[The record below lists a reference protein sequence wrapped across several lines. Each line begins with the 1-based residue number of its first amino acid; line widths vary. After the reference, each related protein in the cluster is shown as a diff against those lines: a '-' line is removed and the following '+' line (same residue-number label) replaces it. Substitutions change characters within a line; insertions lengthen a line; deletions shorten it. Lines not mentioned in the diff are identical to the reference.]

1 MGDVL
6 MLLFS
11 LNVCFLSIFSPIFS
25 GLWCKIRSRK
35 YISTSG
41 RVAFMNPW
49 QIHYKEDLSGKFDE
63 NSIQKLFPS
72 SSYAIEVAAAALFGS
87 FQWTILNFSIFFF
100 LKSFFSALLIF
111 KMLKFSDCIKF
122 QSLYIKT
129 YISIFVK
136 FYCS

>member
-1 MGDVL
+1 MIILTPQIYACNRHNTNTTKYEWGMYGCCCCFSWMYVL
-6 MLLFS
+6 G
-11 LNVCFLSIFSPIFS
+11 IFSPIFS

-87 FQWTILNFSIFFF
+87 FQWTFFELFNFLFSKVFFF
-100 LKSFFSALLIF
+100 SVAHF
-111 KMLKFSDCIKF
+111 
-122 QSLYIKT
+122 
-129 YISIFVK
+129 
-136 FYCS
+136 

>member
-1 MGDVL
+1 MHAIGTIQIPTTKYEWG
-6 MLLFS
+6 MYWCCCFS
-11 LNVCFLSIFSPIFS
+11 WMYVFWVYISPIFS

-87 FQWTILNFSIFFF
+87 FQWTFFELFNFLFSKVFFF
-100 LKSFFSALLIF
+100 QRCSFLK
-111 KMLKFSDCIKF
+111 C
-122 QSLYIKT
+122 
-129 YISIFVK
+129 
-136 FYCS
+136 

>member
-1 MGDVL
+1 MNGGCIDV
-6 MLLFS
+6 
-11 LNVCFLSIFSPIFS
+11 VVFLECMFFGYISPIFS
-25 GLWCKIRSRK
+25 GLWCKIRSKK

-72 SSYAIEVAAAALFGS
+72 SSYAIEVAAAAALFGS
-87 FQWTILNFSIFFF
+87 FQWTFFELFNFLFSKVFF
-100 LKSFFSALLIF
+100 LALLIF

-129 YISIFVK
+129 Y
-136 FYCS
+136 

>member
-1 MGDVL
+1 MIILTPQIYACNRYNTNTYNQVWMGDVL

-87 FQWTILNFSIFFF
+87 FQWTFFELFNFLFSKVFFF
-100 LKSFFSALLIF
+100 QRCSFLK
-111 KMLKFSDCIKF
+111 C
-122 QSLYIKT
+122 
-129 YISIFVK
+129 
-136 FYCS
+136 